1 MDFDAILD
9 RQLEEA
15 AHLNGEHVHP
25 KLLKMFQLAGM
36 DATFVRGHG
45 QYLWDA
51 HDTRYLDFLSGGGAH
66 FLGRNHPGVNAAL
79 ISLLGRDLANLTVV
93 NPALL
98 SGLVAQRLLE
108 LAGPG
113 FSKVI
118 FANTGSETTEVCVRF
133 ARYVTRRRRFL
144 YLEGAF
150 HGRSYAAVSLCG
162 SPALREGQD
171 PLMPTCTP
179 LRRNDLKQLRQELRM
194 GDVAALVVE
203 PVQGMTC
210 EATDRAWLR
219 EAQLLCEEHGTLL
232 VADEV
237 QTGLGRTGSWF
248 ASTAMGVRPSM
259 MTVSKTLSGGQV
271 PVGAVLV
278 SDEVYQ
284 RVFSTF
290 TSGPFYFSTFAENN
304 LAMAA
309 ALATLDGLAEI
320 DAPARAAA
328 LGEQLRHGV
337 ETLARR
343 YDCIERFAGRG
354 LMACVY
360 FRPSA
365 SSLRLRAEQAA
376 LAAADPGAF
385 GAAVHVELYRKH
397 KILVQIPGP
406 GLDAVKILPPVCTT
420 QDDVRAFLDAL
431 DDTLGA
437 WYDGP
442 GPAAALVRTS
452 GGALLGQAAAALP
465 TTGFAGAMRALLTRP
480 TSPPWSPDAPAPA
493 MPKKSSPPT
502 DTRES

>member
-1 MDFDAILD
+1 MEFDTILD
-9 RQLEEA
+9 QQLDEA
-15 AHLNGEHVHP
+15 ARLNGEHVHP

-36 DATFVRGHG
+36 DATFVRGNG

-51 HDTRYLDFLSGGGAH
+51 NDTRYLDFLSGGGVH

-79 ISLLGRDLANLTVV
+79 VALLGRDLPNLTIV

-118 FANTGSETTEVCVRF
+118 FANTGTETTEICVRF

-150 HGRSYAAVSLCG
+150 HGRTYAAVSLCG
-162 SPALREGQD
+162 TPALREGQE

-210 EATDRAWLR
+210 EALDRAWLR

-232 VADEV
+232 VVDEV

-248 ASTAMGVRPSM
+248 SSVSMGVRPSM

-284 RVFSTF
+284 RVFATF

-309 ALATLDGLAEI
+309 ALATLDGLAEV
-320 DAPARAAA
+320 DAPARAAE
-328 LGEQLRHGV
+328 LGEQLRRGV
-337 ETLARR
+337 ETLAGR
-343 YDCIERFAGRG
+343 YDCIERYAGRG

-360 FRPSA
+360 FRPSTR
-365 SSLRLRAEQAA
+365 SMRLRAEQMA
-376 LAAADPGAF
+376 LAAADPAAF

-397 KILVQIPGP
+397 RILVQVPGP

-420 QDDVRAFLDAL
+420 EDDVCAFIDAL

-452 GGALLGQAAAALP
+452 GGAVLGQAAAALP
-465 TTGFAGAMRALLTRP
+465 TTGFAGAVRALF
-480 TSPPWSPDAPAPA
+480 SPAPPA
-493 MPKKSSPPT
+493 PDTPAPPKKAPPPT